1 MKHVLKNTISLILAA
16 IFLVLLLAACGGTSS
31 ASTGSA
37 SGASSQEAA
46 PTSTQVQEVTLG
58 YTWWGHQV
66 SAERTTAVT
75 EM

>member
-37 SGASSQEAA
+37 LGRVVSRSCIHINTGTGSYAGIYLVGQSG
-46 PTSTQVQEVTLG
+46 T
-58 YTWWGHQV
+58 
-66 SAERTTAVT
+66 R
-75 EM
+75 